1 MPTKGKHQE
10 KAEKSVKKPA
20 LQKKAGKPA
29 KKLLAKVP
37 AEYVFWC
44 HDGAVFTDI
53 YDLLEGLKTMS
64 DETFAYHSN
73 LEKHDFSNWIRA
85 IMGDEELADALMM
98 VTSRPEAV
106 SCVIARINA

>member
-1 MPTKGKHQE
+1 MSTKAKSQE
-10 KAEKSVKKPA
+10 KTKKPA
-20 LQKKAGKPA
+20 EKPTLQKKATKPT
-29 KKLLAKVP
+29 KKLLEKAP

-44 HDGAVFTDI
+44 HDGSVFTDI

-73 LEKHDFSNWIRA
+73 LEKHDFSNWIRD
-85 IMGDEELADALMM
+85 IIQDGELADALMV

>member
-1 MPTKGKHQE
+1 MPAKAKSEE
-10 KAEKSVKKPA
+10 KAKKSAEKPT
-20 LQKKAGKPA
+20 LQKKATRPT

-73 LEKHDFSNWIRA
+73 LVKHDFSNWIRD
-85 IMGDEELADALMM
+85 IMEDEELADALMT
-98 VTSRPEAV
+98 VASRPEAV